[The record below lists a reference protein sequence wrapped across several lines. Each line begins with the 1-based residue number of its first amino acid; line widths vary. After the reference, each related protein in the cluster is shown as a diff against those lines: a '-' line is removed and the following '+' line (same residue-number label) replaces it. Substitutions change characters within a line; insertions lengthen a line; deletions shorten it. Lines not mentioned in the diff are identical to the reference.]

1 MLPNTRKWAFTLA
14 ISVTLVV
21 VYLSL
26 GNPPQLGPKLF
37 DFEGVDKFKHMLAY
51 ATLAVLWLNALAVGT
66 PTQGAKASYL
76 WLWPWLALFLLGV
89 VLEVLQW
96 TLFPNRLF
104 EYADM
109 LANGVGAGIGS
120 FIFNRILPS

>member
-1 MLPNTRKWAFTLA
+1 MLPNTRKWAFALA
-14 ISVTLVV
+14 ISVTLVI

-26 GNPPQLGPKLF
+26 GNPPQLGPELF
-37 DFEGVDKFKHMLAY
+37 DFANADKLKHALAY

-66 PTQGAKASYL
+66 PTSGSNHSYT
-76 WLWPWLALFLLGV
+76 WLWVWLSLFLLGAT
-89 VLEVLQW
+89 LEVLQW
-96 TLFPNRLF
+96 KLNPRRFF

-120 FIFNRILPS
+120 FIFKRILPS